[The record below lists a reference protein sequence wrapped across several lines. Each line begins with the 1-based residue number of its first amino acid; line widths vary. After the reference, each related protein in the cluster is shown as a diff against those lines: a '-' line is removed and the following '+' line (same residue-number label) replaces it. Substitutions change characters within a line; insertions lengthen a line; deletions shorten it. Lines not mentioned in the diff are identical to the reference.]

1 MLIFLSFYFRQ
12 IIIKNYNHEK
22 VFFGL
27 STIYEVRK
35 NKYKIKD
42 LYILEKSN
50 FLLVQFE
57 KKFNQDYSTP
67 DSNNF
72 YPSDHHSIIDA
83 LQQNEKC
90 CGIENYKS
98 WQNSHW
104 FYNEVN
110 DRKVPD
116 SCCSSQFKYCGK
128 NDAKWNIYRENYLG
142 DDGGCLKKFREILID
157 QHFYVNS
164 IFLFYFLTFVVMTG
178 LAVFLKIRI
187 GGFIYD

>member
-1 MLIFLSFYFRQ
+1 M
-12 IIIKNYNHEK
+12 
-22 VFFGL
+22 
-27 STIYEVRK
+27 
-35 NKYKIKD
+35 
-42 LYILEKSN
+42 
-50 FLLVQFE
+50 
-57 KKFNQDYSTP
+57 
-67 DSNNF
+67 
-72 YPSDHHSIIDA
+72 
-83 LQQNEKC
+83 
-90 CGIENYKS
+90 
-98 WQNSHW
+98 
-104 FYNEVN
+104 N